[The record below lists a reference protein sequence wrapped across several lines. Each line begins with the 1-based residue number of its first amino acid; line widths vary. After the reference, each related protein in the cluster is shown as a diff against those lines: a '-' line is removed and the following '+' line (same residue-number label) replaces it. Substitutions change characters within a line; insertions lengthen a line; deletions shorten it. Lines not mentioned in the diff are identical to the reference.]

1 MSSDLNDL
9 KPILAI
15 IADGETLTSE
25 QADTAFDA
33 IMSGDATPSQ
43 IGAFLMA
50 LRLRGET
57 VDEITAA
64 ARIMRSKA
72 LTISAPAGAMDVVG
86 TGGDG
91 AGTLNISTGAALVV
105 AGAGVPVAKHGNRAL
120 SSKAGAADVLAALG
134 VNIDADMRL
143 IERSIAEAG
152 IGFMMAPRHHSA
164 TRHVAGPRVEL
175 AIRTVF
181 NILGPLSNPAGV
193 KRLLVGVYEKRWV
206 EPMAHVLANLGAE
219 RAWVVHGAG
228 GLDELTSTGDAFV
241 AEYDGTEVRTFD
253 VTPEDA
259 GLTRGALSDLKGG
272 DGAFNAGALRA
283 VLNGAPSTYR
293 DTVMLTAGGA
303 LIVAGKADDLA
314 SGVELAAKSIESGR
328 AMAALERM
336 VEITNEGIV
345 EDNNDKKDTD

>member
-15 IADGETLTSE
+15 VADGGTLTGA
-25 QADTAFDA
+25 QAETAFDT
-33 IMSGDATPSQ
+33 IMSGDATPTQ

-64 ARIMRSKA
+64 ARIMRAKA
-72 LTISAPAGAMDVVG
+72 LPIAAPANAIDVVG

-91 AGTLNISTGAALVV
+91 AGTLNVSTGAALVV

-120 SSKAGAADVLAALG
+120 SSKSGAADVLAALG
-134 VNIDADMRL
+134 VNIDADMCL
-143 IERSIAEAG
+143 IERSIAEAR

-175 AIRTVF
+175 ATRTVF

-193 KRLLVGVYEKRWV
+193 KRLLVGVYDKRWV
-206 EPMAHVLANLGAE
+206 EPMALVLGNLGAE
-219 RAWVVHGAG
+219 RAWVVHGAD
-228 GLDELTSTGDAFV
+228 GLDEMASTAETFV
-241 AEYDGTEVRTFD
+241 AEYDDGDVRTFE

-259 GLTRGALSDLKGG
+259 GLARGALSDLKGG
-272 DGAFNAGALRA
+272 DGEYNAEALRA
-283 VLNGAPSTYR
+283 LLNGAPGTYR
-293 DTVMLTAGGA
+293 DTVLLTAGGA
-303 LIVAGKADDLA
+303 LIVAGKADDLR
-314 SGVELAAKSIESGR
+314 SGVALAADAVDTGR
-328 AMAALERM
+328 ALAALERM
-336 VEITNEGIV
+336 VEITNEEIV
-345 EDNNDKKDTD
+345 EEDEDEGETD